1 MIFLFVLTLLQVQ
14 VPDAQQFVGPPKGA
28 PVAGAMLDQRTNE
41 VAGLLRCPVCQ
52 GLSVADSPSTMAQDM
67 KHQVRELLARGYTQ
81 EQILAYFER
90 SYGQFVLLKPKFQGV
105 SALVWLLPIAALAF
119 GAIVVFAKTKQLSE
133 PVPESKPAPA
143 PAPEVDP
150 YLERVRKLV
159 EKSS

>member
-1 MIFLFVLTLLQVQ
+1 MIFLFVLTLLQVN
-14 VPDAQQFVGPPKGA
+14 VPDIAVAPQGA

-41 VAGLLRCPVCQ
+41 VASLLRCPVCQ

-105 SALVWLLPIAALAF
+105 SAMVWLLPIAALIF
-119 GAIVVFAKTKQLSE
+119 GAIVVLSKAKQLSGPE
-133 PVPESKPAPA
+133 PEPQPAPE
-143 PAPEVDP
+143 PEVDP
-150 YLERVRKLV
+150 YLSRVRELV
-159 EKSS
+159 EKQ

>member
-1 MIFLFVLTLLQVQ
+1 MIFLFVLSLLQVQ

-67 KHQVRELLARGYTQ
+67 KHQVRELLARGYSQ

-105 SALVWLLPIAALAF
+105 SALVWLLPMAALVF
-119 GAIVVFAKTKQLSE
+119 GAIVVFAKTKQLEQGPENAAAAE
-133 PVPESKPAPA
+133 PAE
-143 PAPEVDP
+143 DP
-150 YLERVRKLV
+150 YLARVREMV
-159 EKSS
+159 EKS